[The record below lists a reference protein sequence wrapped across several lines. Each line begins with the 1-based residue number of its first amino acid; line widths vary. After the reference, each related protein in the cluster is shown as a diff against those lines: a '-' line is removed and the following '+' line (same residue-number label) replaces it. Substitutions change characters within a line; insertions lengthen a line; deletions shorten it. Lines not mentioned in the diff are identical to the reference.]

1 MSSKK
6 NNYLKNKV
14 VIGTWPLS
22 GDYGHVPL
30 PTIQE
35 ILLYC
40 YSKGLKEFDTAPNYG
55 NGFMEFCLGKIFYDK
70 MDVKINTKVGN
81 RPFLDKNFTISALK
95 DSFAQSLKRLCR
107 KNVNVLFLHNP
118 RNEITNYEEILV
130 FMNQLKREKK
140 ITEIGLSKAKGFEY
154 DIDLNIF
161 DVIQDDVN
169 LLYLEPLANSISNDI
184 TFMARSPLA
193 SGLLSGKLS
202 FNTKFSPDDHRSKWL
217 IGPRLESISKR
228 IAILKKISKLNLPEL
243 AMRFLL
249 HNPKIDKI
257 IFGIKSIE
265 HVDEIIKNIQK
276 PPLEDDF
283 NEKLIKLYE
292 DDFGLENE
300 KELGY

>member
-1 MSSKK
+1 
-6 NNYLKNKV
+6 
-14 VIGTWPLS
+14 
-22 GDYGHVPL
+22 
-30 PTIQE
+30 
-35 ILLYC
+35 
-40 YSKGLKEFDTAPNYG
+40 
-55 NGFMEFCLGKIFYDK
+55 
-70 MDVKINTKVGN
+70 
-81 RPFLDKNFTISALK
+81 
-95 DSFAQSLKRLCR
+95 
-107 KNVNVLFLHNP
+107 
-118 RNEITNYEEILV
+118 
-130 FMNQLKREKK
+130 MNQLKREKK
-140 ITEIGLSKAKGFEY
+140 ITKIGLSKAKGFEY

-202 FNTKFSPDDHRSKWL
+202 LNTKFSPDDHRSKWL

-228 IAILKKISKLNLPEL
+228 IAVLKKISKLNLPEL

-257 IFGIKSIE
+257 IFGVKSIE

-276 PPLEDDF
+276 PPLEDDL